1 MELPK
6 WIYFLRNGTTRPT
19 GSHRPTR
26 YIFYLLS
33 NPPTAP
39 RCPSVG
45 AGVHSSSI
53 AGSKISS
60 CGKMGRT
67 PTSCIRILPVGAS
80 RDAKSSNKQSP
91 HCPFCLLQVVTLLS
105 QLGNQWS
112 LWFGSSVLS
121 VMELAELIL
130 DFIAITF
137 ILSFRWFRS
146 RQRHSPPAP
155 PPNSHDN
162 AAFQDEASG
171 LSAPHR
177 FTVEAVVT
185 MLPSYNS
192 LEPHGPSRDG
202 EVGHE

>member
-1 MELPK
+1 MELQDQ
-6 WIYFLRNGTTRPT
+6 WGVSCLHGTHFTATSSLFTHSPT
-19 GSHRPTR
+19 MSFHIGRHLFRQHCWLSSLFSCGRVGKILQHRRGTASGSRQ
-26 YIFYLLS
+26 
-33 NPPTAP
+33 
-39 RCPSVG
+39 
-45 AGVHSSSI
+45 
-53 AGSKISS
+53 GSKRLERGLSS
-60 CGKMGRT
+60 
-67 PTSCIRILPVGAS
+67 LPFL
-80 RDAKSSNKQSP
+80 
-91 HCPFCLLQVVTLLS
+91 HLLQVVTLLS

-137 ILSFRWFRS
+137 ILALRWFRS
-146 RQRHSPPAP
+146 RRQHLSPLQP

-162 AAFQDEASG
+162 TAFQDEAPG

-192 LEPHGPSRDG
+192 LEPRGPSRDG